1 MLAALEHQKAVQ
13 TQKQQCLERELVQQR
28 QRHARMQE
36 AVDNVTRD
44 RDDVQKEVQTLS
56 TQLQQALNQIGD
68 LTVQLA
74 RQPRTPMVQPQM
86 MHP

>member
-13 TQKQQCLERELVQQR
+13 TQKQQCLERELVQQC

-36 AVDNVTRD
+36 VVDNVTRD

-68 LTVQLA
+68 LTV
-74 RQPRTPMVQPQM
+74 
-86 MHP
+86 